1 MNEIVCAA
9 CMILGTFFSL
19 IASIGLVRFPD
30 LYLRMAAGTKAGTLG
45 AGLNLLAVAAYYNN
59 IEVTT
64 KVIAAIL
71 FFIITAPVGAH
82 MIGRAAYLTGVKLW
96 SKSVRDDLKDHNSQ
110 QGIAT

>member
-1 MNEIVCAA
+1 MIV
-9 CMILGTFFSL
+9 GTFFSL
-19 IASIGLVRFPD
+19 MAAIGLVRFPD
-30 LYLRMAAGTKAGTLG
+30 VYLRMASGTKAGTLG

-82 MIGRAAYLTGVKLW
+82 MIVKAAYLTGVKMW
-96 SKSVRDDLKDHNSQ
+96 SGTVRDDLKEHIQKSQ
-110 QGIAT
+110 DSP

>member
-96 SKSVRDDLKDHNSQ
+96 SKSVRDDLKGHNSRH
-110 QGIAT
+110 GTAT